1 MMDFVFLIYYYGIYK
16 GGFIMLADYHIHS
29 EFSDDSVCP
38 METVIKYAIAQKL
51 DEICF
56 TEHIDY
62 GVKTDLNCDC
72 EKSLMNFKK
81 YRQIYKDKINLKWG
95 MEFGIQTK
103 TIDQY
108 KELFKKYPFDFIIC
122 SCHQVDNL
130 EFWNYEFQKNKTQAQ
145 YNLRYYAEI
154 LNVIRQYK
162 DYSVIGHLDMIKR
175 YDECGDYP
183 FEKTAP
189 IIEEILKQ
197 VIADKKGIEVN
208 TSCYRYGIK
217 DLTPS
222 INILKMY
229 KQLGGEIITIGS
241 DGHKEGQYGFKIAE
255 TQKILKD
262 LGFKYFYTYDKMQP
276 MAHKL

>member
-1 MMDFVFLIYYYGIYK
+1 MMDFMFIIYYYGIYK

-29 EFSDDSVCP
+29 EFSDDSVCS

-81 YRQIYKDKINLKWG
+81 YRQIYIDKINLKWG

>member
-1 MMDFVFLIYYYGIYK
+1 
-16 GGFIMLADYHIHS
+16 
-29 EFSDDSVCP
+29 
-38 METVIKYAIAQKL
+38 
-51 DEICF
+51 
-56 TEHIDY
+56 
-62 GVKTDLNCDC
+62 
-72 EKSLMNFKK
+72 MNFKK